1 MKVSIYTKETAM
13 TLLTDTC
20 RAVMPLD
27 TTLYQQISSDFTRRT
42 GIDGLLADLVARYGA
57 VTRALS
63 PTVPKKCLI
72 LAAADH
78 GVAELGISAYP
89 IETTVEMTKNYLIA
103 HGAGA
108 NALANFAHADM
119 VVVDVGIASDVSDIP
134 NLIDKKIAYGTQN
147 FTTGPAM
154 TREEAIRSLEVG
166 IALVRDKVAEGYR
179 SFSLGEMGIGNTTSS
194 AAICAAFTGLSA
206 EDVTGRGTGIS
217 DARMRIKTKAVAD
230 ALAVNCPDKTD
241 GLDVLAKVGGYEL
254 GCLAG
259 ACLGAGAYGAIV
271 IIDGFNA
278 SAAAMIATALA
289 PNVRDYMIGSHL
301 SAEQAHVHML
311 RHLNLKPS
319 IDMGLRLGEGTGAAI
334 AQAMSD
340 IAISLYTGE
349 QATASDAKPAL
360 PTGEQTTEKEATVL
374 DMEVQAQ
381 QATRPLDS
389 STAARCR
396 LLIDT
401 LSKPLG
407 SLGMLEQFAIRLAG
421 IRQEMRPA
429 KQGKQRLYVFGD
441 PSPAIL
447 AMAHATKTEAQTV
460 RHNGSVSYGTDL
472 AESAARDGIRMI
484 GIALAGDT
492 DIDAITGLILGATAR
507 RIAVFLDSRASLLA
521 AERAIKK
528 EPLCRDYLFTAHL
541 PQEEN
546 VHALMHTLA
555 LSTPLHTDL
564 SAEKGLGAMLGFML
578 MHGALHMLNDMK
590 TFGEAG
596 VTIAKDGPGTQ
607 RQKQDIK
614 GDTI

>member
-1 MKVSIYTKETAM
+1 M

-20 RAVMPLD
+20 RAIKPLD
-27 TTLYQQISSDFTRRT
+27 TALYQQISSDFTRRT
-42 GIDGLLADLVARYGA
+42 GIDGLIADLASRYGA
-57 VTRALS
+57 VTQS
-63 PTVPKKCLI
+63 PMPTVPKKCLI

-89 IETTVEMTKNYLIA
+89 VETTVEMTKNYLIA

-134 NLIDKKIAYGTQN
+134 NLVHKKIAYGTRN
-147 FTTGPAM
+147 FTAGPAM
-154 TREEAIRSLEVG
+154 TREEAVRALEVG
-166 IALVRDKVAEGYR
+166 IALVRDKVAEGCR

-206 EDVTGRGTGIS
+206 EAVTGRGTGIS
-217 DARMRIKTKAVAD
+217 DARMLIKTKAVAD
-230 ALAVNCPDKTD
+230 ALAVNRPDPSD

-259 ACLGAGAYGAIV
+259 AILGAGAYGAVV

-311 RHLNLKPS
+311 RHLDLKPC
-319 IDMGLRLGEGTGAAI
+319 IDMGLRLGEGTGASI
-334 AQAMSD
+334 AQAILD

-349 QATASDAKPAL
+349 QATIAEPQTATAVQTE
-360 PTGEQTTEKEATVL
+360 PTI
-374 DMEVQAQ
+374 
-381 QATRPLDS
+381 RPLDRAS
-389 STAARCR
+389 SDRCQ
-396 LLIDT
+396 LLIDN

-407 SLGMLEQFAIRLAG
+407 SLGMLEQFAVRLAG
-421 IRQEMRPA
+421 IRKEARPP
-429 KQGKQRLYVFGD
+429 KQGKQRLYLFS
-441 PSPAIL
+441 PNISPAIL
-447 AMAHATKTEAQTV
+447 AMAHAIKTEVQ
-460 RHNGSVSYGTDL
+460 SVSHHGDIACGINL

-484 GIALAGDT
+484 GLALGDET
-492 DIDAITGLILGATAR
+492 DIDTMTGIILGASAH
-507 RIAVFLDSRASLLA
+507 RIAVFLDSRASLTA
-521 AERAIKK
+521 AERAVKQ
-528 EPLCRDYLFTAHL
+528 EPLCRDYLFTAHR

-546 VHALMHTLA
+546 VRDLMHTLDLPA
-555 LSTPLHTDL
+555 PLHLDL
-564 SAEKGLGAMLGFML
+564 SAEKGLGALFGFTL
-578 MHGALHMLNDMK
+578 MHAALHMLNDMK

-596 VTIAKDGPGTQ
+596 VTIAKDGPGSH

>member
-1 MKVSIYTKETAM
+1 M

-20 RAVMPLD
+20 RAVRPLD
-27 TTLYQQISSDFTRRT
+27 AAIYQQISTDFTRKT
-42 GIDGLLADLVARYGA
+42 NVDGLLADLVARYGA
-57 VTRALS
+57 ALQELS

-89 IETTVEMTKNYLIA
+89 VETTVEMTKNYLIA

-108 NALANFAHADM
+108 NAMANFAHADM

-134 NLIDKKIAYGTQN
+134 NLIHKKIDQGTRN

-154 TREEAIRSLEVG
+154 TREEAVRSLEVG
-166 IALVRDKVAEGYR
+166 IALVRDKIAEGYR

-206 EDVTGRGTGIS
+206 EAVTGRGTGIS
-217 DARMRIKTKAVAD
+217 DARMLIKTKAVAD
-230 ALAVNCPDKTD
+230 ALQVNRPDPTD

-259 ACLGAGAYGAIV
+259 ACLGAGAYGGIV

-289 PNVRDYMIGSHL
+289 PNVRDYLIGSHL

-334 AQAMSD
+334 AQAMLD

-349 QATASDAKPAL
+349 QASVTAAQPANL
-360 PTGEQTTEKEATVL
+360 P
-374 DMEVQAQ
+374 QARP
-381 QATRPLDS
+381 TIRPLDQTS
-389 STAARCR
+389 ADRCR
-396 LLIDT
+396 LLIDN

-407 SLGMLEQFAIRLAG
+407 SLGMLEQFAVRLAG
-421 IRQEMRPA
+421 IREEMRPV
-429 KQGKQRLYVFGD
+429 KQGKQRLYVF
-441 PSPAIL
+441 SPTASSAIRK
-447 AMAHATKTEAQTV
+447 MAHATKTDVQTV
-460 RHNGSVSYGTDL
+460 SHHGDIAYGINL
-472 AESAARDGIRMI
+472 ADSAAHDGVRMI
-484 GIALAGDT
+484 GIALGDDT
-492 DIDAITGLILGATAR
+492 DIDTITGIILGAVSH
-507 RIAVFLDSRASLLA
+507 RIAVFLESDASLIA
-521 AERAIKK
+521 AENAVQA
-528 EPLCRDYLFTAHL
+528 EPLCRDYLFTSHL
-541 PQEEN
+541 PQEES
-546 VHALMHTLA
+546 VLDLMHTQNFP
-555 LSTPLHTDL
+555 TPLHLDL
-564 SAEKGLGAMLGFML
+564 SAEKGLGAMLGFLL

-596 VTIAKDGPGTQ
+596 VTIAKDGPGTR